1 MKAKFF
7 ILGSKLSEL
16 DRVIAV
22 LIFLNFCQNVKNWH
36 KASANWTWT
45 WIIKTKKAYFIKTNI
60 TRIKIYFLWIN
71 ELIIPVGKIVFKTN
85 ARTFFYSKLAGKH
98 VTSRAVQ
105 NAWPCLENRAHH
117 TAVIF
122 SKRWWRRVIQLK
134 NINFPLTLNKSLK
147 QTWAVH
153 FTILM

>member
-1 MKAKFF
+1 MKAEFF

-85 ARTFFYSKLAGKH
+85 TRKFFLFKISRETCHIQGSPKRMAMSRKPRASYSC
-98 VTSRAVQ
+98 
-105 NAWPCLENRAHH
+105 N
-117 TAVIF
+117 
-122 SKRWWRRVIQLK
+122 IQQTMVEESYPAT
-134 NINFPLTLNKSLK
+134 NINFTLSLNKSI
-147 QTWAVH
+147 H
-153 FTILM
+153 FNFNS